1 MSRRANGVL
10 SAGGTWRLHYENRPM
25 SRLNGARRQIAA
37 DGDSQ
42 AKVGKRL
49 ATDISSSPANF
60 RDDRIATD
68 RTACSESCMF
78 GVGGRIS
85 RASDDK

>member
-10 SAGGTWRLHYENRPM
+10 SAGGTWRLHYENRRM
-25 SRLNGARRQIAA
+25 SRLNGARRQFAA
-37 DGDSQ
+37 DGDSET
-42 AKVGKRL
+42 KFGRRL

-60 RDDRIATD
+60 GDDRVTRD

-78 GVGGRIS
+78 GVGGRMS